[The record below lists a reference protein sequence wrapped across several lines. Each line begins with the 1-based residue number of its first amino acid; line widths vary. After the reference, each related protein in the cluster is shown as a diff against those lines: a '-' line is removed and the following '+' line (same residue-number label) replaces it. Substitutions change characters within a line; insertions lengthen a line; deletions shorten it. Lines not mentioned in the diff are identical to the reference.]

1 LILQVH
7 YVVPF
12 LGREV
17 GVVVES
23 WGCDEIVVM
32 YIVGISILP
41 VFLDLCIECISLA
54 SVIGLW

>member
-1 LILQVH
+1 MH